1 MPADGATA
9 APFHHDGLG
18 RSRFKGQL
26 AKIVQPFAAVK
37 KSPGLQARSVLPPDG
52 DLKFMKCYRA
62 HEIWEDFMGQHSR
75 LPGAAVPA
83 FVQLLA
89 SLAMLALGAAGASAE
104 DIYPSRPVRIV
115 VSFSAGGP
123 TDIVARVMGAK
134 LGDLLGQQFV
144 VENKVGAGGNIG
156 ADLVA
161 KAAPDGYT
169 LLMATVSTHAINP
182 GLYKKIPYDPVRD
195 FVAVAQIGV
204 TPTLL
209 SVNPSVPATDVK
221 SLIALVKQNPGKFT
235 YGSSGLG
242 SILHLC
248 GEQFKALAGGLNIV
262 HVPYRGS
269 APMMSDLVAG
279 QISMAFDATPTAM
292 PQAQVGAI
300 RAVGAGMARRMRA
313 MPELPTL
320 QEQGLKGFEC
330 YTWNAI
336 LAPAGTPQ
344 PIVDRLNAAINEAL
358 AEPAVIKR
366 LEEAGIDPTPGS
378 TPEQAAAFV
387 KAELAKWAPII
398 KATGAQIE

>member
-1 MPADGATA
+1 MDAQHRWPA
-9 APFHHDGLG
+9 
-18 RSRFKGQL
+18 
-26 AKIVQPFAAVK
+26 IFAGMVA
-37 KSPGLQARSVLPPDG
+37 
-52 DLKFMKCYRA
+52 
-62 HEIWEDFMGQHSR
+62 
-75 LPGAAVPA
+75 A
-83 FVQLLA
+83 FV
-89 SLAMLALGAAGASAE
+89 LGSAGVKAE
-104 DIYPSRPVRIV
+104 DKYPSKPVRIV

-123 TDIVARVMGAK
+123 TDTVARVMGAK
-134 LGDLLGQQFV
+134 MADLLGQQFV

-161 KAAPDGYT
+161 KAQPDGYT

-182 GLYKKIPYDPVRD
+182 GLYKNMPYDPVRD
-195 FVAVAQIGV
+195 FAPIGQVGV

-209 SVNPSVPATDVK
+209 GVHPSVPATDVK
-221 SLIALVKQNPGKFT
+221 SLVAVIKENPGKFT

-248 GEQFKALAGGLNIV
+248 GEQFKALAGGINIV

-269 APMMSDLVAG
+269 APMMSDLVGG

-292 PQAQVGAI
+292 PQAQSGAI
-300 RAVGAGMARRMRA
+300 RAIGAGMATRMRA

-336 LAPAGTPQ
+336 LAPADTPQ
-344 PIVDRLNAAINEAL
+344 PIVDRLSEAINKAL
-358 AEPAVIKR
+358 ADPAVFKR
-366 LEEAGIDPTPGS
+366 LQEAGIDPTPGS
-378 TPEQAAAFV
+378 TPKQAAAFV

-398 KATGAQIE
+398 KASGAHID